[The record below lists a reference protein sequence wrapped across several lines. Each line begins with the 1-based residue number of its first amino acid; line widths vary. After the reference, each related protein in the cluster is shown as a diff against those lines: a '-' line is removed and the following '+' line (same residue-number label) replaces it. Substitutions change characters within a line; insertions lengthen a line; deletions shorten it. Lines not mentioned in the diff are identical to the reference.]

1 MKKLYR
7 NILLFLVPLLA
18 LLLLIP
24 VNQRLKYT
32 GLKHDCFNHGIW
44 IYDRIFNN
52 NKSVDVA
59 FFGSSHTINDVDDHL
74 IEKHL
79 AKKLTV
85 ANFGYCRLGR
95 NLSYVLLKELLK
107 KKHPRYVFLE
117 VREDE
122 DYFSHPIF
130 PYVASDRDV
139 LFPYLLFDAH
149 YFSDIWTHFSYKT
162 ELLQDALFS
171 NENGVPVRD
180 NAFGHSAFRDTVSPG
195 VLAKVYR
202 EQNSTKEKPSKLIR
216 DFHLAFAR
224 GYLKAIGRLC
234 EQEKIKLIFL
244 YLPSYGSGLKRPKE
258 RATYAKYGDVWLP
271 PKKIFNKAANWHDSG
286 HLNREGARELSLW
299 LAKRMNRDL
308 LLQKGRK
315 RLTACK

>member
-18 LLLLIP
+18 LLLLMP
-24 VNQRLKYT
+24 VNQRQKYI

-52 NKSVDVA
+52 SKSVDVA
-59 FFGSSHTINDVDDHL
+59 FIGSSHTINDIDDRL
-74 IEKHL
+74 IENRL
-79 AKKLTV
+79 AKKFTV

-107 KKHPRYVFLE
+107 KKHPQYVFLE
-117 VREDE
+117 IREDE

-130 PYVASDRDV
+130 PYVASDREV
-139 LFPYLLFDAH
+139 LFPHLLFDAR
-149 YFSDIWTHFSYKT
+149 YFSDIWTHFSYKM

-171 NENGVPVRD
+171 NEKETPVRN
-180 NAFGHSAFRDTVSPG
+180 NAFGHSAFRDTIAPG
-195 VLAKVYR
+195 VLAKAYL
-202 EQNSTKEKPSKLIR
+202 EQNSVKEKPSKLIR

-224 GYLKAIGRLC
+224 GYLKAIGSLC

-244 YLPSYGSGLKRPKE
+244 YLPSYGSGLKRPRE
-258 RATYAKYGDVWLP
+258 FATYAKYGKVWWP
-271 PKKIFNKAANWHDSG
+271 PSTVFHKKTNWHDTG
-286 HLNREGARELSLW
+286 HLNGEGARELSLW
-299 LAKRMNRDL
+299 LAKRMNHL
-308 LLQKGRK
+308 WQ
-315 RLTACK
+315 

>member
-18 LLLLIP
+18 LLLLMP
-24 VNQRLKYT
+24 VNQRLKYI

-52 NKSVDVA
+52 PKKVDVA
-59 FFGSSHTINDVDDHL
+59 FFGSSHTINDIDDRL

-95 NLSYVLLKELLK
+95 NLSYVLLKELLE
-107 KKHPRYVFLE
+107 KKHPQYVFLE

-130 PYVASDRDV
+130 PYVASDWDV
-139 LFPYLLFDAH
+139 LFPHLLFDAR
-149 YFSDIWTHFSYKT
+149 YFSDVWVHFCYKI

-171 NENGVPVRD
+171 KEKEEPVHTG
-180 NAFGHSAFRDTVSPG
+180 NFGHSAFADTVSPA
-195 VLAKVYR
+195 VLEKVL
-202 EQNSTKEKPSKLIR
+202 QKQDKPKVKQSKTVR
-216 DFHLAFAR
+216 NFHLAFAR
-224 GYLKAIGRLC
+224 GYLKVIHQLC
-234 EQEKIKLIFL
+234 RQEKIKLIFL
-244 YLPSYGSGLKRPKE
+244 YLPSYGSGLKHPKE
-258 RATYAKYGDVWLP
+258 FATYEKYGEVWLP
-271 PKKIFNKAANWHDSG
+271 PKKIFNKETNWHDSG
-286 HLNREGARELSLW
+286 HLNREGAIKLSLW
-299 LAKRMNRDL
+299 LTQRINL
-308 LLQKGRK
+308 LWQ
-315 RLTACK
+315 